1 MSAQLEVLVRLGV
14 FLGVLLLM
22 AIGEILSP
30 RRQLT
35 VRKAPRWASNL
46 GLVILNLLLSRWL
59 IPVTAIGAA
68 MFAQAHKSGLLQ
80 LVEWPAWLEFLIAIL
95 VLDLAIYL
103 QHVMFHAVPGLWRLH
118 IVHHADLDFD
128 VTTGLRFHTFEILLS
143 AIFKLTAV
151 AVLGPAALAVLVFEV
166 VLNAMAMF
174 NHSNMRIPA
183 WLDSLLRYFVVT
195 PDMHRVHHSV
205 DRREAN
211 SNFGFNLPWWDFLFG
226 TYRSQPEA
234 GHLEMTI
241 GVAQMRNESQVDRL
255 PGMLAIPFRKQT
267 PDVQPE
273 LERGPGS
280 AQSLFD
286 NSFRQ

>member
-1 MSAQLEVLVRLGV
+1 MSAQLEVVVRLGF

-22 AIGEILSP
+22 AVGEILAP
-30 RRQLT
+30 RRPLT

-46 GLVILNLLLSRWL
+46 GLVMLNLLLTRWL
-59 IPVTAIGAA
+59 IPITAIGAA
-68 MFAQAHKSGLLQ
+68 MFAESRKWGLLQ
-80 LVEWPAWLEFLIAIL
+80 LVEWPTWLELLIAIL

-128 VTTGLRFHTFEILLS
+128 VTTGLRFHTFEIFLS
-143 AIFKLTAV
+143 AIIKLTAV
-151 AVLGPAALAVLVFEV
+151 TVLGPAALAVLIFEV
-166 VLNAMAMF
+166 LLNAMAMF
-174 NHSNMRIPA
+174 NHSNVRIPA

-241 GVAQMRNESQVDRL
+241 GVAQMRNELQVDRL
-255 PGMLAIPFRKQT
+255 PGMLAIPFRCQT
-267 PDVQPE
+267 PGVPPE
-273 LERGPGS
+273 CS
-280 AQSLFD
+280 AQTLFD
-286 NSFRQ
+286 DSFRQ